1 MQQQFEFF
9 SKLIYFGMAIILM
22 LFAISLVV
30 LSAWG
35 LGADVLMGQGG
46 IFPLL
51 HSVGLLI
58 VSVAIF
64 DVGKFI
70 IEEEVLR
77 ERELRSIR
85 EARQSL
91 TKFMT
96 IIIIAISLEALVLV
110 FEAKQERMQSLLY
123 PGLLLIG
130 VVSMLIGLGVF
141 QWLSS
146 KADSLRPWDS
156 QEAEQASE
164 QARQA
169 GSSHA

>member
-9 SKLIYFGMAIILM
+9 SKLIYFTIGIILM
-22 LFAISLVV
+22 LFAVSLVG

-35 LGADVLMGQGG
+35 LVVDVLMGQGG

-64 DVGKFI
+64 DIGKFI
-70 IEEEVLR
+70 IEEEILR

-85 EARQSL
+85 EARRSL

-96 IIIIAISLEALVLV
+96 IIIIAISLEALVIV
-110 FEAKQERMQSLLY
+110 FEAKQEQMQSLLY
-123 PGLLLIG
+123 PSLLVIS
-130 VVSMLIGLGVF
+130 VVSMLIGLGIF

-146 KADSLRPWDS
+146 KADALRPWES
-156 QEAEQASE
+156 PETEQE
-164 QARQA
+164 
-169 GSSHA
+169 

>member
-9 SKLIYFGMAIILM
+9 SKIIYCVIAIILM

-35 LGADVLMGQGG
+35 LIADVLMGKGG

-64 DVGKFI
+64 DISKFL
-70 IEEEVLR
+70 IEEEILR

-85 EARQSL
+85 EARKSL

-96 IIIIAISLEALVLV
+96 IIIIAISLEALVIV
-110 FEAKQERMQSLLY
+110 FEAKQERLQALLY

-146 KADSLRPWDS
+146 KADALRPWDS
-156 QEAEQASE
+156 QETEQAADQTGQVGALQE
-164 QARQA
+164 
-169 GSSHA
+169 

>member
-9 SKLIYFGMAIILM
+9 SKLIYFAIAVILM
-22 LFAISLVV
+22 LFAVSLVM

-35 LGADVLMGQGG
+35 LVTDVLMGQGG

-64 DVGKFI
+64 DISKFI
-70 IEEEVLR
+70 IEEEILR

-85 EARQSL
+85 EARKSL

-96 IIIIAISLEALVLV
+96 IIIIAVSLEALVIV

-123 PGLLLIG
+123 PGFLLIG
-130 VVSMLIGLGVF
+130 VVAMLVGLGVF

-146 KADSLRPWDS
+146 KADALRPWDS
-156 QEAEQASE
+156 QETEQASAR
-164 QARQA
+164 ARQV
-169 GSSHA
+169 GSSEV

>member
-1 MQQQFEFF
+1 MQQRFEFF
-9 SKLIYFGMAIILM
+9 SKLIYFAMAIILM
-22 LFAISLVV
+22 LFAVSLVV
-30 LSAWG
+30 LAAWG

-96 IIIIAISLEALVLV
+96 LIIIAISLEALVLI
-110 FEAKQERMQSLLY
+110 FEAKQERIQSLLY
-123 PGLLLIG
+123 PGLLLLG

-156 QEAEQASE
+156 QEIEQESE

-169 GSSHA
+169 GSPHA

>member
-1 MQQQFEFF
+1 MQRQFEFF
-9 SKLIYFGMAIILM
+9 SKLVYFAMAIVLM
-22 LFAISLVV
+22 LFAVSLVV

-35 LGADVLMGQGG
+35 LVADVLMGKGG
-46 IFPLL
+46 TFPLL

-96 IIIIAISLEALVLV
+96 IIIIAISLEALVIV
-110 FEAKQERMQSLLY
+110 FEAKQERMQALLY
-123 PGLLLIG
+123 PGLLLLG

-141 QWLSS
+141 Q
-146 KADSLRPWDS
+146 
-156 QEAEQASE
+156 
-164 QARQA
+164 
-169 GSSHA
+169 